1 MTANIHYLQTNMK
14 LIILFLS
21 KDESIF
27 WYELQQQTKP
37 ILDEQKLFA

>member
-1 MTANIHYLQTNMK
+1 MIIYIHYLQTNIK
-14 LIILFLS
+14 LIIRFLS

-27 WYELQQQTKP
+27 WYKLQQQTKP